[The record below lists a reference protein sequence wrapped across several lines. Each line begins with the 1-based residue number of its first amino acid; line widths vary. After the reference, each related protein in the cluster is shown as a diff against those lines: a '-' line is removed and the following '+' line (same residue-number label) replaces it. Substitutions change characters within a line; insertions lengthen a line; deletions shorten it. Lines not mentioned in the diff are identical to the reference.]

1 MGKEVV
7 SIPSPEAPTTSFAGG
22 EDGDLEVLCPGD
34 YLGNALES
42 CILNISPDCLLSM
55 LFPCKTSWPCPRYSY
70 RLIWS
75 SSPTL
80 LLFMS
85 R

>member
-1 MGKEVV
+1 MGKEAV

-42 CILNISPDCLLSM
+42 CILNI
-55 LFPCKTSWPCPRYSY
+55 FP
-70 RLIWS
+70 
-75 SSPTL
+75 
-80 LLFMS
+80 
-85 R
+85 